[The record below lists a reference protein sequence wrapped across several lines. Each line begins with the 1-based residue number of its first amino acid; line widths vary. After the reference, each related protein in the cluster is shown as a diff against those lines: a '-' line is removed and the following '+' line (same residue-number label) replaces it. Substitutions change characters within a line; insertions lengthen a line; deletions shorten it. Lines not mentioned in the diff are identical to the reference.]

1 MFQEAFTAGNAEI
14 SPFSQNESNLFS
26 KVGDILYFLK
36 PVIMETSG
44 FLATARTGLFS
55 SVCFNVNLQKRVRL
69 NYFSD

>member
-36 PVIMETSG
+36 PVIMDTSG

-55 SVCFNVNLQKRVRL
+55 SVFQCEFAEKSPPELL
-69 NYFSD
+69 F